1 MPDLQLILKFRI
13 EGEAEWRVR
22 DAARIRVDRGRLTLV
37 RRNTRAFET
46 IPLSRITALS
56 IQSVSRLH
64 PTALAV

>member
-22 DAARIRVDRGRLTLV
+22 GAARISVDRGRLTLV
-37 RRNTRAFET
+37 RHNARAFET

-56 IQSVSRLH
+56 IQSVSGLH
-64 PTALAV
+64 PRASVV